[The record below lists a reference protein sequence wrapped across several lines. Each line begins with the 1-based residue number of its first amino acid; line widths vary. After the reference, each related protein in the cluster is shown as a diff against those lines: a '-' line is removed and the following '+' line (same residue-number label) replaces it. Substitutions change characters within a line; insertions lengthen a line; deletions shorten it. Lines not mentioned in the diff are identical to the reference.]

1 MIRQF
6 ELVERVRAYEP
17 AFDEDRINR
26 AYVFSMKAHGSQK
39 RASGDPY
46 ISHPLEVAGIL
57 TGIKLDQDSI
67 MTALLHDTVEDTLA
81 TIEEIE
87 QLFGPEV
94 ARLVDGV
101 TKLSRIEL
109 QSDHSWEAENFR
121 KFLLAMSEDI
131 RVLLVKLAD
140 RLHNMRTLHHI
151 KSADKRRRI
160 ASETM
165 EIYVP
170 LAERI
175 GLRGW
180 KDELENLAFIELNP
194 EAHDSIVARLDF
206 LREQGGTLAE
216 EIVEELSKTL
226 AEAGIDAAVTGREKR
241 PYSIWAKMQ
250 RKRIAFEQLADIMA
264 FRVLVD
270 DTAQCYQA
278 LGVLHGAYP
287 VVPGRFKDYIS
298 TPKPNGYRS
307 IHTCVIGPG
316 KHRVEVQI
324 RTHRMH
330 DIAEHGVAAHWQY
343 KQGEMPEREGRKYG
357 WMRELL
363 QILEQAEGPE
373 EFLENTKL
381 EMYQDQVFCF
391 TPRGDLISLPR
402 GATPVDFA
410 YAVHSNIGDTCVGAK
425 INGRIMPLRTQL
437 ENGDQ
442 VEIITSKAQTPS
454 PTWETFV
461 VSGKARSAIRRF
473 IRTRE
478 LQEYTYLGRAI
489 LEKAFDEF
497 GYTYSDRALR
507 GVLKIFHHDSVEDL
521 IAAVGSGMIR
531 AREVLVA
538 VFPGL
543 KEEVDAGTRG
553 KVVALAHARKERAER
568 QGGKTAVPIK
578 GLTPGMALH
587 YANCCHPLPG
597 DRIVGIVTPGKGVT
611 IHTIDC
617 ETLESFSEMPERWLD
632 VAWDVDVQ
640 ENQVGRINVTVIN
653 EPGALS
659 SLSTVIAKNLG
670 NILNLKITHRSA
682 DFFEMAIDVE
692 VQNLKHLTNIIAAL
706 RATPAINSVE
716 RARG

>member
-1 MIRQF
+1 MIRHF
-6 ELVERVRAYEP
+6 ELVEKVRAYEP
-17 AFDEDRINR
+17 AVDEDLIDR

-57 TGIKLDQDSI
+57 TDIRLDQDSI
-67 MTALLHDTVEDTLA
+67 VTALLHDTVEDTLA
-81 TIEEIE
+81 TVEEIE
-87 QLFGPEV
+87 GLFGPEV

-109 QSDHSWEAENFR
+109 QSDHTREAENFR

-140 RLHNMRTLHHI
+140 RLHNMRTLRHI
-151 KSADKRRRI
+151 KSAEKRRRI
-160 ASETM
+160 AVETM
-165 EIYVP
+165 EIFVP

-175 GLRGW
+175 GLREW
-180 KDELENLAFIELNP
+180 KDELEDLAFVEINS
-194 EAHDSIVARLDF
+194 EAHDSILARLEF
-206 LREQGGTLAE
+206 LREQGGTLAK
-216 EIVEELSKTL
+216 EIIEELSKTL
-226 AEAGIDAAVTGREKR
+226 QDGGITAIVTGREKR

-250 RKRIAFEQLADIMA
+250 RNRVPFEQLADIIA
-264 FRVLVD
+264 FRIILD
-270 DTAQCYQA
+270 DTALCYQA
-278 LGVLHGAYP
+278 LGVLHGVYP

-298 TPKPNGYRS
+298 TPKPNGYSS

-316 KHRVEVQI
+316 RNRIEIQI
-324 RTHRMH
+324 RTQRMH
-330 DIAEHGVAAHWQY
+330 DIAERGVAAHWQY
-343 KQGEMPEREGRKYG
+343 KQGEMPEREGRKFG

-363 QILEQAEGPE
+363 QILEHAEGPE
-373 EFLENTKL
+373 EFLEHTKL
-381 EMYQDQVFCF
+381 EMYQDNVFCF
-391 TPRGDLISLPR
+391 TPRGDLINLPS

-410 YAVHSNIGDTCVGAK
+410 YAVHSNIGNTCVGAK

-442 VEIITSKAQTPS
+442 VEIIVSKAQTPS
-454 PTWETFV
+454 PTWENFV

-473 IRTRE
+473 TRTRE
-478 LQEYTYLGRAI
+478 VQEYTYLGRAI
-489 LEKAFDEF
+489 LEKAFEEF

-507 GVLKIFHHDSVEDL
+507 GVLKIFRQDSVEDL
-521 IAAVGSGMIR
+521 IAAVGSGMLR
-531 AREVLVA
+531 GREVLVA

-543 KEEVDAGTRG
+543 KEEVETGTRG
-553 KVVALAHARKERAER
+553 KVVALAHARMERD
-568 QGGKTAVPIK
+568 QKKGGSSPVPIK

-587 YANCCHPLPG
+587 YAHCCHPLPG

-617 ETLESFSEMPERWLD
+617 ETLESFSDMPERWLD
-632 VAWDVDVQ
+632 VAWDVELA
-640 ENQVGRINVTVIN
+640 ENQVGRIQVTVIN

-692 VQNLKHLTNIIAAL
+692 VENLKHLSNIIAAL

>member
-6 ELVERVRAYEP
+6 ELVESLRAYEP
-17 AFDEDRINR
+17 AFDEDLINR
-26 AYVFSMKAHGSQK
+26 AYVFSMRAHGGQT

-57 TGIKLDQDSI
+57 IGMRLDQASI
-67 MTALLHDTVEDTLA
+67 VTALLHDTVEDTLA
-81 TIEEIE
+81 TVEEIE
-87 QLFGPEV
+87 DHFGSEI

-109 QSDHSWEAENFR
+109 QSDHTREAENFR

-140 RLHNMRTLHHI
+140 RLHNMRTLYHI

-160 ASETM
+160 AGETM
-165 EIYVP
+165 EIYAP

-175 GLRGW
+175 GLHDV
-180 KDELENLAFIELNP
+180 KDELEDLAFAEINS
-194 EAHDSIVARLDF
+194 EARDSIIARLEF
-206 LREQGGTLAE
+206 LREQGADLAQR
-216 EIVEELSKTL
+216 IIAELDKTL
-226 AEAGIDAAVTGREKR
+226 AQEGITSEIAGREKR
-241 PYSIWAKMQ
+241 PFSIWTKMQ
-250 RKRIAFEQLADIMA
+250 RKRVAFEQLSDIMA

-270 DTAQCYQA
+270 TTPDCYRT
-278 LGVLHGAYP
+278 LGVLHGVYSL
-287 VVPGRFKDYIS
+287 VPGRFKDYIS

-316 KHRVEVQI
+316 RNRVEVQI
-324 RTHRMH
+324 RTHDMH
-330 DIAEHGVAAHWQY
+330 DIAERGVAAHWQY
-343 KQGEMPEREGRKYG
+343 KQDKDAGREGTKFG

-363 QILEQAEGPE
+363 QILEHAEGPE
-373 EFLENTKL
+373 EFLANTKL

-391 TPRGDLISLPR
+391 TPRGDLISLPV

-410 YAVHSNIGDTCVGAK
+410 YAVHTNIGDTCVGAK
-425 INGRIMPLRTQL
+425 INGGIMPLRTQL

-454 PTWETFV
+454 PTWENFV
-461 VSGKARSAIRRF
+461 VTGKAISAIRRF
-473 IRTRE
+473 IRTKE
-478 LQEYTYLGRAI
+478 VEEYAYLGRAI
-489 LEKAFDEF
+489 LENAFDEF
-497 GYTYSDRALR
+497 GYKYSDRALK
-507 GVLKIFHHDSVEDL
+507 GVLKIFRHDSTEDL
-521 IAAVGSGMIR
+521 IAAVGSGMLK
-531 AREVLVA
+531 ARDVLVA

-543 KEEVDAGTRG
+543 KEEVEMGTKG
-553 KVVALAHARKERAER
+553 KVVALAAARKERKR
-568 QGGKTAVPIK
+568 SSDGSSAVPIR

-587 YANCCHPLPG
+587 YAHCCHPLPG
-597 DRIVGIVTPGKGVT
+597 DRIVGMLTPGKGVT

-617 ETLESFSEMPERWLD
+617 DTLESFSDMPERWLD
-632 VAWDVDVQ
+632 VAWDIDAV
-640 ENQVGRINVTVIN
+640 ENLVGRINVTVIN

-692 VQNLKHLTNIIAAL
+692 VENLKHLSNIIAAL
-706 RATPAINSVE
+706 RATPAINSVV

>member
-1 MIRQF
+1 MIRHF
-6 ELVERVRAYEP
+6 ELVEKVRAYEP
-17 AFDEDRINR
+17 AVDEDLIDR

-57 TGIKLDQDSI
+57 TDIRLDQDSI
-67 MTALLHDTVEDTLA
+67 VTALLHDTVEDTLA
-81 TIEEIE
+81 TVEEIE
-87 QLFGPEV
+87 GLFGPEV

-109 QSDHSWEAENFR
+109 QSDHTREAENFR

-140 RLHNMRTLHHI
+140 RLHNMRTLRHI
-151 KSADKRRRI
+151 KSAEKRRRI
-160 ASETM
+160 AVETM
-165 EIYVP
+165 EIFVP

-175 GLRGW
+175 GLREW
-180 KDELENLAFIELNP
+180 KDELEDLAFVEINS
-194 EAHDSIVARLDF
+194 EAHDSILARLEF
-206 LREQGGTLAE
+206 LREQGGTLAK
-216 EIVEELSKTL
+216 EIIEELSKTL
-226 AEAGIDAAVTGREKR
+226 QDGGITAIVTGREKR

-250 RKRIAFEQLADIMA
+250 RNRVPFEQLADIIA
-264 FRVLVD
+264 FRIILD
-270 DTAQCYQA
+270 DTALCYQA
-278 LGVLHGAYP
+278 LGVLHGVYP

-298 TPKPNGYRS
+298 TPKPNGYSS

-316 KHRVEVQI
+316 RNRIEIQI
-324 RTHRMH
+324 RTQRMH
-330 DIAEHGVAAHWQY
+330 DIAERGVAAHWQY
-343 KQGEMPEREGRKYG
+343 KQGEMPEREGRKFG

-363 QILEQAEGPE
+363 QILEHAEGPE
-373 EFLENTKL
+373 EFLEHTKL
-381 EMYQDQVFCF
+381 EMYQDNVFCF
-391 TPRGDLISLPR
+391 TPRGDLINLPS

-410 YAVHSNIGDTCVGAK
+410 YAVHSNIGNTCVGAK

-442 VEIITSKAQTPS
+442 VEIIVSKAQTPS
-454 PTWETFV
+454 PTWENFV

-473 IRTRE
+473 TRTRE
-478 LQEYTYLGRAI
+478 VQEYTYLGRAI
-489 LEKAFDEF
+489 LEKAFEEF

-507 GVLKIFHHDSVEDL
+507 GVLKIFRQDSVEDL
-521 IAAVGSGMIR
+521 IAAVGSGMLR
-531 AREVLVA
+531 GREVLVA

-543 KEEVDAGTRG
+543 KEEVETGTRG
-553 KVVALAHARKERAER
+553 KVVALAHARMERD
-568 QGGKTAVPIK
+568 QKKGGSSAVPIK

-587 YANCCHPLPG
+587 YAHCCHPLPG

-617 ETLESFSEMPERWLD
+617 ETLESFSDMPERWLD
-632 VAWDVDVQ
+632 VAWDVELA
-640 ENQVGRINVTVIN
+640 ENQVGRIQVTVIN

-692 VQNLKHLTNIIAAL
+692 VENLKHLSNIIAAL